1 MAKLSL
7 TPALKNE
14 YEQLFNSCLITSI
27 RFNEVNTLVKT
38 LYEHRDQY
46 QGVGEKMGIPWGF
59 IAVVHN
65 MESSQNFKKH
75 LHNGD
80 PLNARTVNVPAGRPL
95 GQPPF
100 TWETSA
106 VDALSLRK
114 LGARTDWTLPGTLY
128 ELELYNGIGYRL
140 YHPHVLTPYL
150 WSFSNHYQSGKYVS
164 DGTWSDS
171 AKSAQCGAAV
181 LLRRMAENGYIDFVD
196 QPSPAAQDGPIIVNY
211 SATRPD
217 SPEAVAKAENLQ
229 RWLNTFPGVFVKVD
243 GSPGDRTSAAY
254 FKVTGHYLPGDP
266 RGA

>member
-1 MAKLSL
+1 MSKLSL

-14 YEQLFNSCLITSI
+14 YEELFNSCLINPKY
-27 RFNEVNTLVKT
+27 FNDVNTLVNT

-46 QGVGEKMGIPWGF
+46 QRVGEKMGIPWSF

-80 PLNARTVNVPAGRPL
+80 PLEKRTVNVPAGRPL
-95 GQPPF
+95 SSPPF
-100 TWETSA
+100 AWETSA
-106 VDALSLRK
+106 LDALGLRK

-128 ELELYNGIGYRL
+128 QLELYNGIGYRL

-150 WSFSNHYQSGKYVS
+150 WSFSNHYQNGKYVS

-181 LLRRMAENGYIDFVD
+181 LLRRMAENGYVDFVD
-196 QPSPAAQDGPIIVNY
+196 QPTPVAQDGPIIVNY
-211 SATRPD
+211 SSTRPD
-217 SPEAVAKAENLQ
+217 SPETVAKAENLQ
-229 RWLNTFPGVFVKVD
+229 RWLNTFPGIFVKVD
-243 GSPGDRTSAAY
+243 GSPGERTSSAY
-254 FKVTGHYLPGDP
+254 FKVAGHYLPGDP
-266 RGA
+266 RG

>member
-14 YEQLFNSCLITSI
+14 YEQLFNTCLINPA
-27 RFNEVNTLVKT
+27 RFNDVNALVKS
-38 LYEHRDQY
+38 LYDHRDRY
-46 QGVGEKMGIPWGF
+46 QRVGNTMGIPWAF

-65 MESSQNFKKH
+65 MESSQNFTKH

-80 PLNARTVNVPAGRPL
+80 PLAAPTVHVPKGRPP
-95 GQPPF
+95 GKGPF
-100 TWETSA
+100 TWEASA
-106 VDALSLRK
+106 TDALSLHK
-114 LGARTDWTLPGTLY
+114 LGDKTDWTLPGMLY
-128 ELELYNGIGYRL
+128 QLELYNGIGYRL

-181 LLRRMAENGYIDFVD
+181 LLRRMAENGYIDFAD
-196 QPSPAAQDGPIIVNY
+196 QPSPTEDDGPIIVNY
-211 SATRPD
+211 SATTLD
-217 SPEAVAKAENLQ
+217 SLEAVTKAENLQ
-229 RWLNTFPGVFVKVD
+229 RWLNTFPGIFVKVD
-243 GSPGDRTSAAY
+243 GVPGDRTSAAY

-266 RGA
+266 RG